1 MRGNSIEDADDLC
14 LLELNTDQLVTYNPR
29 LAKYTPTTRIAY
41 AKFKNVIQQ
50 KPPFFEDEEMG
61 QLFY

>member
-41 AKFKNVIQQ
+41 AKFKNVIQ
-50 KPPFFEDEEMG
+50 
-61 QLFY
+61 LVSI

>member
-41 AKFKNVIQQ
+41 AKFKNVIQH
-50 KPPFFEDEEMG
+50 KPLFFEDEELG
-61 QLFY
+61 

>member
-50 KPPFFEDEEMG
+50 KPLFFEDEELG
-61 QLFY
+61 